1 VVWCLLA
8 IISPRKRDDRYC
20 ARAATP
26 SKPHICYGYGIQENI
41 EWKKTLGDEWS
52 QYEKTFPVLAKSQ
65 IDLVSVECAGSR
77 VPIPLLELLQGKD
90 IMVGVIDV
98 ATNHIESPEE
108 VAAAIHDAMCYVPA
122 DHIMPCTNC
131 GMVPLPR
138 DGTRGKLHALA
149 NGAAL
154 VRAELGEV

>member
-1 VVWCLLA
+1 M
-8 IISPRKRDDRYC
+8 
-20 ARAATP
+20 
-26 SKPHICYGYGIQENI
+26 
-41 EWKKTLGDEWS
+41 
-52 QYEKTFPVLAKSQ
+52 LAKSR

-149 NGAAL
+149 NEAAL